1 MTETLTLIA
10 RLTAKPDCA
19 AMLGEALQSLVSPT
33 RAEAGSIDYHLHRDR
48 DDPTVWIL
56 YENWRSRADLDAH
69 FQQPYTKAV
78 MVRFPEL
85 LAREMELTFC
95 IMTSPRP

>member
-1 MTETLTLIA
+1 MTDTMTLIA
-10 RLTAKPDCA
+10 RLTAKPDRA
-19 AMLGEALQSLVSPT
+19 EMLGEALQLLVSPT
-33 RAEAGSIDYHLHRDR
+33 RAEAGSIDYHLHRDN

-78 MVRFPEL
+78 MARFPDL
-85 LAREMELTFC
+85 LARDMELTFYT
-95 IMTSPRP
+95 MTSPRP

>member
-1 MTETLTLIA
+1 MTDTLTLIA
-10 RLTAKPDCA
+10 RLTAKPDSA
-19 AMLGEALQSLVSPT
+19 AVLGEALQALVSPT
-33 RAEAGSIDYHLHRDR
+33 RAETGSIDYHLHRDSG
-48 DDPTVWIL
+48 DPAVWIL

-78 MVRFPEL
+78 MARFPEL

-95 IMTSPRP
+95 NMTSPRA

>member
-10 RLTAKPDCA
+10 RLTAKPGCA
-19 AMLGEALQSLVSPT
+19 ATLGEALQALVLPT
-33 RAEAGSIDYHLHRDR
+33 RAEGGSIDYHLHRDNH
-48 DDPTVWIL
+48 DPSVWIL

-69 FQQPYTKAV
+69 FEQPYTKAV
-78 MVRFPEL
+78 MARFPEL

-95 IMTSPRP
+95 TMTSPRP

>member
-10 RLTAKPDCA
+10 RLTAKPGCA
-19 AMLGEALQSLVSPT
+19 TTLGEALQALVSLT
-33 RAEAGSIDYHLHRDR
+33 RAEAGSIDYHLHRDN
-48 DDPTVWIL
+48 DDPSVWIL

-69 FQQPYTKAV
+69 FQQPYTTAV
-78 MVRFPEL
+78 MARFPDL

-95 IMTSPRP
+95 TMTSPRL